1 MKKERFLIDL
11 IRRRVP
17 SACIPAFFRSEI
29 EFAFSVVALQRYLH
43 GALNPVY
50 VGVDPERPFLF
61 KFLCREVESENPYH
75 KIRAIDFSEHYAVL
89 IDGTV
94 VKLSETAVS
103 VFYKES
109 PHATDF
115 NTLYQV
121 SYSNLE
127 NPPENFPERVKSLLK
142 EFGESIKRARKR
154 ENRLKEVER

>member
-1 MKKERFLIDL
+1 MRKERFLIDL

-50 VGVDPERPFLF
+50 VGVDPEKPFLF

-75 KIRAIDFSEHYAVL
+75 KIRAVDLSEHYAVL

-94 VKLSETAVS
+94 VKLSETTVS

-109 PHATDF
+109 PHTTDF

-121 SYSNLE
+121 SYSDLKNL
-127 NPPENFPERVKSLLK
+127 PESFPERVKVLLK
-142 EFGESIKRARKR
+142 EFSESIEKARKKINLLGR
-154 ENRLKEVER
+154 